1 MRKKASFSFEIKK
14 EISNQ
19 VKKKKEITT
28 FINGVIYSNSIL
40 KNNFYIL
47 NFKNKQ
53 ALDIILKLLSKA
65 QIKYEF
71 ENNLIKISIKDLELN
86 FDSYYENYLTF
97 FFSGIFFGSGSL
109 NLSVGSFHLEF
120 SSRYYEILMQIQ
132 KKLNEYDFNFKLLK
146 RNQKYIL
153 YIKKQEQI
161 LDFLAAINAK
171 EAWSLVQQQKIDKD
185 MNNASNRIN
194 NLDFKNEKKVTKA
207 SSELIKKINFI
218 LNKKLNYF
226 FNEKEMLFLKEKLQ
240 NKNASLARMCE
251 IMQEKHNLEITKSG
265 LNHYVRKVNKIYKE
279 NKKARL

>member
-71 ENNLIKISIKDLELN
+71 ENNLIKISTKDLELN

-146 RNQKYIL
+146 RNQKYTL

-171 EAWSLVQQQKIDKD
+171 EAWSLVQQQKINKD

-226 FNEKEMLFLKEKLQ
+226 FNEKEMLFLQEKLQ

-279 NKKARL
+279 NKKAHL

>member
-71 ENNLIKISIKDLELN
+71 ENNLIKISTKDLELN

-146 RNQKYIL
+146 RNQKYTL

-218 LNKKLNYF
+218 LNEKLNYF
-226 FNEKEMLFLKEKLQ
+226 FNEKEMLFLQEKLQ

>member
-19 VKKKKEITT
+19 VKKKKEIRT

-71 ENNLIKISIKDLELN
+71 ENNLIKISTKDLELN

-120 SSRYYEILMQIQ
+120 SSRYYEILIQIQ

-146 RNQKYIL
+146 RNQKYTL

-226 FNEKEMLFLKEKLQ
+226 FNEKEMLFLQEKLQ

>member
-71 ENNLIKISIKDLELN
+71 ENNLIKISTKDLELN

-146 RNQKYIL
+146 RNQKYTL

-226 FNEKEMLFLKEKLQ
+226 FNEKEMLFLQEKLQ

-279 NKKARL
+279 NKKTRL

>member
-1 MRKKASFSFEIKK
+1 MKLKKKFQIKLKRKK
-14 EISNQ
+14 EIR
-19 VKKKKEITT
+19 T

-71 ENNLIKISIKDLELN
+71 ENNLIKISTKDLELN

-146 RNQKYIL
+146 RNQKYTL

-226 FNEKEMLFLKEKLQ
+226 FNEKEMLFLQEKLQ

>member
-1 MRKKASFSFEIKK
+1 M
-14 EISNQ
+14 N
-19 VKKKKEITT
+19 T
-28 FINGVIYSNSIL
+28 IL
-40 KNNFYIL
+40 I
-47 NFKNKQ
+47 
-53 ALDIILKLLSKA
+53 
-65 QIKYEF
+65 
-71 ENNLIKISIKDLELN
+71 
-86 FDSYYENYLTF
+86 
-97 FFSGIFFGSGSL
+97 
-109 NLSVGSFHLEF
+109 
-120 SSRYYEILMQIQ
+120 
-132 KKLNEYDFNFKLLK
+132 FKLLK
-146 RNQKYIL
+146 RNQKYTL

>member
-71 ENNLIKISIKDLELN
+71 ENNLIKISTKDLELN

-146 RNQKYIL
+146 RNQKYTL

-226 FNEKEMLFLKEKLQ
+226 FNEKEMLFLQEKLQ

-251 IMQEKHNLEITKSG
+251 IMQKKHNLEITKSG

>member
-71 ENNLIKISIKDLELN
+71 ENNLIKISTKDLELN

-146 RNQKYIL
+146 RNQKYTL

-226 FNEKEMLFLKEKLQ
+226 FNEKEMLFLQEKLQ

-265 LNHYVRKVNKIYKE
+265 LNHYVRKVNKIYKK

>member
-71 ENNLIKISIKDLELN
+71 ENNLIKISTKDLELN

-146 RNQKYIL
+146 RNQKYTL

-207 SSELIKKINFI
+207 SSELIKKN
-218 LNKKLNYF
+218 
-226 FNEKEMLFLKEKLQ
+226 
-240 NKNASLARMCE
+240 
-251 IMQEKHNLEITKSG
+251 
-265 LNHYVRKVNKIYKE
+265 
-279 NKKARL
+279 

>member
-1 MRKKASFSFEIKK
+1 MNTILILSCLKEIKN
-14 EISNQ
+14 IPF
-19 VKKKKEITT
+19 T
-28 FINGVIYSNSIL
+28 L
-40 KNNFYIL
+40 KS
-47 NFKNKQ
+47 KNK
-53 ALDIILKLLSKA
+53 
-65 QIKYEF
+65 F
-71 ENNLIKISIKDLELN
+71 LI
-86 FDSYYENYLTF
+86 
-97 FFSGIFFGSGSL
+97 
-109 NLSVGSFHLEF
+109 
-120 SSRYYEILMQIQ
+120 
-132 KKLNEYDFNFKLLK
+132 
-146 RNQKYIL
+146 
-153 YIKKQEQI
+153 
-161 LDFLAAINAK
+161 FLAAINAK

-226 FNEKEMLFLKEKLQ
+226 FNEKEMLFLQEKLQ

>member
-71 ENNLIKISIKDLELN
+71 ENNLIKISTKDLELN

-146 RNQKYIL
+146 RNQKYTL

-226 FNEKEMLFLKEKLQ
+226 FNEKEMLFLQEKLQ

>member
-71 ENNLIKISIKDLELN
+71 ENNLIKISTKDLELN

-146 RNQKYIL
+146 RNQKYTL

-171 EAWSLVQQQKIDKD
+171 KAWSLVQQQKIDKD